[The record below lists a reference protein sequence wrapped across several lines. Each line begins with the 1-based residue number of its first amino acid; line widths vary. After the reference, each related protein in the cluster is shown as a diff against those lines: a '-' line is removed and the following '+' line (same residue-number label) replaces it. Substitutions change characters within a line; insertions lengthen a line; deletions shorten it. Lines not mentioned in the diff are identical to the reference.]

1 MLTGAVFEGMDWGTE
16 KVFQQQCDRAEELGI
31 SLLILHTELSDVV
44 SITDHQLYHY
54 TIKTTTLSSTLPLHH
69 VSTFTTFLSTLKLNH

>member
-44 SITDHQLYHY
+44 SITDYQLYHY
-54 TIKTTTLSSTLPLHH
+54 IINIPLYHQHYHSIMYQHLPLFRQH
-69 VSTFTTFLSTLKLNH
+69 